1 MKFKLSRIFT
11 LALAGGFLA
20 VVSSTSALAA
30 PDARSALPGT
40 VNYIEGQVNIGSDT
54 LNADSIGSAMLE
66 PNQTLETGTGKAEI
80 LLTPGVFL
88 RVDDNSAV
96 TMISPGLTNT
106 EVQLDQGRAMVEV
119 AEIHDQNHLRINAGG
134 FETQLVKKGLYEF
147 DADRQEIMVF
157 DGKAQVQDGDRTI
170 SMNGGKR
177 LELNTGA
184 ELKAHGFDKD
194 DYKQSDLYQWSS
206 LRSSYLAEANVN
218 AASVYV
224 ANGYYGPGWIGA
236 GWYWSPAFGGYT
248 FIPGDG
254 ILYSPFGWGFYSP
267 LVVFRSPLF
276 VRFGA
281 PFHPGFVGFRPGF
294 VRTFPDRPGFVARG
308 PIIQPAPAFHGGIR
322 GPAPVFR
329 GSVRSAP
336 PAFHGG
342 GGFHGGH
349 SVGNHR

>member
-1 MKFKLSRIFT
+1 MKFKLSRMTT
-11 LALAGGFLA
+11 LAGLFLA
-20 VVSSTSALAA
+20 VISSTSAFAA

-96 TMISPGLTNT
+96 RMISPGLTNT
-106 EVQLDQGRAMVEV
+106 EIQLDQGRAMVEV
-119 AEIHDQNHLRINAGG
+119 AEIHDQNHLRIDAGG
-134 FETQLVKKGLYEF
+134 VQTQLVKKGLYEF
-147 DADRQEIMVF
+147 DADRQEILTF
-157 DGKAQVQDGDRTI
+157 DGKALVQDGDRTI
-170 SMNGGKR
+170 SVDGGKR

-184 ELKAHGFDKD
+184 ELKAHGFDKN

-236 GWYWSPAFGGYT
+236 GWYWSPAFAGYT
-248 FIPGDG
+248 FIPGNG

-281 PFHPGFVGFRPGF
+281 PFHPGFIGFRPGV
-294 VRTFPDRPGFVARG
+294 VRAFPGRPVVVSRG
-308 PIIQPAPAFHGGIR
+308 PVI
-322 GPAPVFR
+322 
-329 GSVRSAP
+329 RSAP
-336 PAFHGG
+336 VVHGSFRGGSG
-342 GGFHGGH
+342 GGFHGGGH
-349 SVGNHR
+349 FNGNHR

>member
-294 VRTFPDRPGFVARG
+294 VRTFPGRPMVGSRG
-308 PIIQPAPAFHGGIR
+308 PIVVTHGPAVIHQSPAFRGG
-322 GPAPVFR
+322 V
-329 GSVRSAP
+329 VHSAP

-342 GGFHGGH
+342 GGFHGGGH

>member
-1 MKFKLSRIFT
+1 MKLKLSRIVT
-11 LALAGGFLA
+11 IALAGVFLA
-20 VVSSTSALAA
+20 VISSTSAFAA

-40 VNYIEGQVNIGSDT
+40 VNYIEGQVNLGSDT

-66 PNQTLETGTGKAEI
+66 PNQTLETGNGKAEI

-88 RVDDNSAV
+88 RLDENSAV
-96 TMISPGLTNT
+96 RMISPSITNT
-106 EVQLDQGRAMVEV
+106 EIQLDQGRAMVEV
-119 AEIHDQNHLRINAGG
+119 AEIHDQNRLRIDAGG
-134 FETQLVKKGLYEF
+134 VQTLLEKKGLYEF
-147 DADRQEIMVF
+147 DADRQEILVF
-157 DGKAQVQDGDRTI
+157 DGKAQVFAEDRAV
-170 SMNGGKR
+170 SVDGGKR
-177 LELNTGA
+177 LELNTGG

-224 ANGYYGPGWIGA
+224 ANGYYGPGWVGA
-236 GWYWSPAFGGYT
+236 GWYWSPAFGAYT

-254 ILYSPFGWGFYSP
+254 IFYSPFGWGFYSP

-294 VRTFPDRPGFVARG
+294 VRTFPGRPIVAPRG
-308 PIIQPAPAFHGGIR
+308 PVVRSAPPAFR
-322 GPAPVFR
+322 GRV
-329 GSVRSAP
+329 VRSAP

-342 GGFHGGH
+342 SGGGSHGHPMGFH
-349 SVGNHR
+349 R